1 MNNLR
6 WVLPVL
12 VLSAAWC
19 PVAPAQNQKSEKP
32 TNSAAKQEEQAPIGQ
47 INGYLGLGVEPL
59 HSSLVN
65 HLSSLIGGEYGL
77 LVEEVVEGSPAALA
91 GVKPND
97 VLYRYDDQKL
107 FAAEQLVRL
116 VHGDKPGQEVALGII
131 RGGKAQTVKVTLGEQ
146 QVLTA
151 ARPYRAFRKPLA
163 ERLSRPLTVEE
174 REAPWALFDSMTL
187 TRVDENHFKAQI
199 KYRDDHGKVE
209 TRNFEGTRDE
219 IRRAIEGQKDL
230 PANERDHLLRAM
242 DVPAGILE
250 FDVSEERS

>member
-19 PVAPAQNQKSEKP
+19 PVAPAQNLKGEKP
-32 TNSAAKQEEQAPIGQ
+32 ASSAAKQQEQAPVGQ
-47 INGYLGLGVEPL
+47 IHGYLGLGVEPL

-77 LVEEVVEGSPAALA
+77 LVEEVVEGSPADIA
-91 GVKPND
+91 GMKPND
-97 VLYRYDDQKL
+97 VIYRYDDQKL
-107 FAAEQLVRL
+107 FGPEQLVRL
-116 VHGDKPGQEVALGII
+116 VHGDKPGQEVSLGII

-151 ARPYRAFRKPLA
+151 PRPHQAFRKPAA
-163 ERLSRPLTVEE
+163 ERPSRPLTAEE
-174 REAPWALFDSMTL
+174 REAPWAMFDSMTL
-187 TRVDENHFKAQI
+187 TRVDESHFKAQI
-199 KYRDDHGKVE
+199 KYRDNNGKVE
-209 TRNFEGTRDE
+209 THNFAGTRDE
-219 IRRAIEGQKDL
+219 IRKAIEGQKDL

-242 DVPAGILE
+242 DVPAGVLE
-250 FDVSEERS
+250 LEVTEESN